1 VLIAT
6 KVELP
11 DAEPEELERKMAES
25 LRASMDG
32 LRVDHIDLF
41 LLHSQL
47 QPDDGP
53 TAPRLLSVG
62 CSRGGAAGVRAADGG
77 GRDPRLGPHRRRPPR
92 ALHDVLPELA
102 TVVLGVENRAE
113 LEECPAAEA
122 AGPLSDDELRAI
134 AAAGRGASARR
145 PAGERRLATQRFHRA
160 AERNPSW
167 VFSYERIG

>member
-1 VLIAT
+1 VRPAF
-6 KVELP
+6 
-11 DAEPEELERKMAES
+11 ERLTE
-25 LRASMDG
+25 
-32 LRVDHIDLF
+32 
-41 LLHSQL
+41 
-47 QPDDGP
+47 
-53 TAPRLLSVG
+53 
-62 CSRGGAAGVRAADGG
+62 GGAIRGWGHTGVG
-77 GRDPRLGPHRRRPPR
+77 HPR

-145 PAGERRLATQRFHRA
+145 PAGERRLATQQFHPA